1 MDVGESILL
10 RLRAAGRLTAGA
22 VIGGLGTV
30 FARAS
35 VSGGGDA
42 VLGAVAMWI
51 AALFVGFVVGL
62 QGVIVLVEGVLDA
75 AE

>member
-10 RLRAAGRLTAGA
+10 RIRAAGRLTVGA
-22 VIGGLGTV
+22 AIAGLGTV
-30 FARAS
+30 LAWGRA
-35 VSGGGDA
+35 VGGGDA
-42 VLGAVAMWI
+42 VLAAVALWI

-62 QGVIVLVEGVLDA
+62 QGVVVLVEGVIDS

>member
-10 RLRAAGRLTAGA
+10 RIRAAGRLTVGA
-22 VIGGLGTV
+22 AIAGLGTV
-30 FARAS
+30 FAWTS
-35 VSGGGDA
+35 VSGGGDTVLAA
-42 VLGAVAMWI
+42 VGTWI

-62 QGVIVLVEGVLDA
+62 QGVVVLVEGVIDS